1 MQLKDLGLGAALV
14 IGLLAPQV
22 SHAAGSFECPWQPIA
37 DKPAAS
43 VAKLLPSA
51 NALADDADI
60 TATITELRGQGL
72 SSGLIVDSIISAY
85 CPAVVAETDGVR
97 LLGDDILTRATEV
110 QSEGA
115 PYFAVPG
122 PWPRWGM
129 GFQLDSEARR
139 YLGDASLGHDGAGG
153 QVAFADRDAKV
164 GFAFLTNRME
174 AVDDRATRIVDALR
188 AVL

>member
-85 CPAVVAETDGVR
+85 CPAVVAETGLTDAQKADALEAYAARVT
-97 LLGDDILTRATEV
+97 DMVYSYSDADEIILDVT
-110 QSEGA
+110 
-115 PYFAVPG
+115 VPTG
-122 PWPRWGM
+122 IAAEIRSPA
-129 GFQLDSEARR
+129 S
-139 YLGDASLGHDGAGG
+139 DAGLS
-153 QVAFADRDAKV
+153 
-164 GFAFLTNRME
+164 
-174 AVDDRATRIVDALR
+174 VDDWLAGVVEQ
-188 AVL
+188 AVGGGTP

>member
-1 MQLKDLGLGAALV
+1 MQLKDLGLGAALA

-85 CPAVVAETDGVR
+85 CPAVVAETGLTDAQKADALEAYAARVTDMVYTYSDADEIILDVTVPTGVAAEIR
-97 LLGDDILTRATEV
+97 STADDAGLSVKDWLAGVVE
-110 QSEGA
+110 Q
-115 PYFAVPG
+115 AV
-122 PWPRWGM
+122 
-129 GFQLDSEARR
+129 
-139 YLGDASLGHDGAGG
+139 GAG
-153 QVAFADRDAKV
+153 
-164 GFAFLTNRME
+164 TP
-174 AVDDRATRIVDALR
+174 
-188 AVL
+188 

>member
-1 MQLKDLGLGAALV
+1 MMQLKDLGLGAALV

-85 CPAVVAETDGVR
+85 CPAVVAETGLTDAQKADALEAYAARVT
-97 LLGDDILTRATEV
+97 DMVYSYSDADEIILDVT
-110 QSEGA
+110 
-115 PYFAVPG
+115 VPTG
-122 PWPRWGM
+122 IAAEIR
-129 GFQLDSEARR
+129 STAS
-139 YLGDASLGHDGAGG
+139 DAGLS
-153 QVAFADRDAKV
+153 
-164 GFAFLTNRME
+164 
-174 AVDDRATRIVDALR
+174 VDDWLAGVVEQ
-188 AVL
+188 AVGGGTP

>member
-85 CPAVVAETDGVR
+85 CPAVVAETGLTDAQKADALEAYAARVT
-97 LLGDDILTRATEV
+97 DMVYSYSDADEIILDVT
-110 QSEGA
+110 
-115 PYFAVPG
+115 VPTG
-122 PWPRWGM
+122 IAAEIR
-129 GFQLDSEARR
+129 STAS
-139 YLGDASLGHDGAGG
+139 DAGLS
-153 QVAFADRDAKV
+153 
-164 GFAFLTNRME
+164 
-174 AVDDRATRIVDALR
+174 VDDWLAGVVEQ
-188 AVL
+188 AVGGGTP